1 MGFYSDG
8 VEGIL
13 IEDNHIH
20 QNKVYGLDPHS
31 GTRNLVIRNNVVN
44 DNGHIGIIC
53 SGHCRN
59 IIIEDNK
66 VYNNTGTAIAL
77 SIDMQNSVV
86 RNNNIQDSV
95 TGIGVARSD
104 NNEVF
109 GNRVSSSDNGIKVID
124 NSSNNYIYDN
134 IFEAISNY
142 AILARGADVLN
153 NTFENNV
160 IDNSRKAVRL
170 QNNDDSLFINNHL
183 VDTNSEGREYLVQSN
198 STLNLERTMFPV
210 KSKIVSDNSANNTI
224 KIANSGIIKLKYGTG
239 EVIDFDT
246 EVMPFSSRFYD
257 GALSIISSDRLICGA
272 KMTSA
277 RQSPFVTFVLDSFQ
291 LDCVRYY
298 RCILYAHCGLTQTGL
313 FLQQSGNSIP

>member
-1 MGFYSDG
+1 MTIVKRGSILKQVESGLPPRPFIVVKEGGSGTTNVTNSELAYLGYGAAQNHGLSYYAGNGSIIRGNNIHHLEMGFYSDG

-20 QNKVYGLDPHS
+20 HNKVYGLDPHT

-66 VYNNTGTAIAL
+66 VYNNTGPAINL

-95 TGIGVARSD
+95 TGITVARSD
-104 NNEVF
+104 NNEVY
-109 GNRVSSSDNGIKVID
+109 GNKVSSSDNGIKVID

-142 AILARGADVLN
+142 AIDARGADVLN

-160 IDNSRKAVRL
+160 IDNSGKAVRL

-183 VDTNSEGREYLVQSN
+183 VDTNSEGRVYLVQSN

-210 KSKIVSDNSANNTI
+210 KSMIISDNNANNTI
-224 KIANSGIIKLKYGTG
+224 KIAEFWN
-239 EVIDFDT
+239 
-246 EVMPFSSRFYD
+246 
-257 GALSIISSDRLICGA
+257 
-272 KMTSA
+272 
-277 RQSPFVTFVLDSFQ
+277 
-291 LDCVRYY
+291 
-298 RCILYAHCGLTQTGL
+298 
-313 FLQQSGNSIP
+313 N